1 MSTAVVALGEFAVSS
16 SVSLA
21 VAQSAN
27 LDALKTALITF
38 AVSLVTVA
46 GGELVKL
53 LASWLQKK
61 REEIE
66 GKEEDGK
73 EGEKM
78 DEKKEG

>member
-1 MSTAVVALGEFAVSS
+1 MSTVVVALGEFAVSS

-27 LDALKTALITF
+27 LDTLKTALITF

-66 GKEEDGK
+66 GKEED
-73 EGEKM
+73 
-78 DEKKEG
+78 EKKEESKEG

>member
-27 LDALKTALITF
+27 LDTLKTALITF

-53 LASWLQKK
+53 IASWLQKK
-61 REEIE
+61 RKEIE

-78 DEKKEG
+78 DEKKGG